1 MIFIKQYLNLIIG
14 GLIALMVVFMV
25 IQQYRINSFKADIA
39 ICQSNNNTLKS
50 TIENQ
55 NASIKKQGED
65 SAKALKESQQAL
77 KDAEKVSKV
86 RAVKINGLNRLKINP
101 PSNCESAVKQAQNLL

>member
-14 GLIALMVVFMV
+14 GIIALLIVGIL

-39 ICQSNNNTLKS
+39 ICESNNNTLKS

-55 NASIKKQGED
+55 NSAIKKQGED

-86 RAVKINGLNRLKINP
+86 RAVKLDGLKRLKINP